1 MGEGGSAELTKAKEI
16 QYTVWR
22 EYDEGRHFIDNMNK
36 PLYYCIIYNDIGSL
50 KKIKNKKNKL
60 E

>member
-36 PLYYCIIYNDIGSL
+36 PLYYCIIYNDIDSL
-50 KKIKNKKNKL
+50 KKIKNK
-60 E
+60 